1 MSKTVYVEVTSN
13 YSRSTWDDLGS
24 TNYNPGDR
32 VDYFDGSRNRIFV
45 CINSNNS
52 TTEPQNNPTDWA
64 PAGSE
69 QYPFLLIDSTNNLRL
84 INNSE
89 WTIHGHSSSTVNF
102 LVEEL
107 GTWILTGT
115 SYAGDAQGATII
127 LGDGRYTWDYTTYAM
142 WWPNNCTIQAK
153 NKHKAYIIT
162 NCQYWGGNNVV
173 WKDVVIY
180 SSSTTNT
187 IPGAYSA
194 ERKHSLDSCLM
205 TQETPWGN
213 LSSLKQEPST
223 TTWTR
228 AIYGTWGGGY
238 IRNCTIDYQYR
249 GPSFW
254 IDLSSASKQGV
265 FENNTFY
272 ARVKHNQYNAIYNAR
287 QSVFKNNIFYF
298 KYLMDGHTSQNFA
311 ASTMSTEGVN
321 TFYLENDS
329 DVGGTLNNNIP
340 GGVTINPLFID
351 ADKSNFALRPQ
362 SPLIGGYN
370 ENSGN
375 PEGVWF
381 DSNHSPT
388 SQTLNFSLDSGN
400 GTNYTFSGDATG
412 SDPVITAGTGD
423 TLVFTNNTGGHPI
436 GILDPDG
443 NLIATESG
451 GSLTFSTLQEGTY
464 RYECQAPHPNMG
476 NSIIINKNV
485 GSYTNPIND
494 LISGIGV
501 NHTLLIKNGTHNLTR
516 QVLDFPTANLK
527 IIGESPK
534 STVLIFTGSNYGGAI
549 DCAREGDSESLS
561 VENLTLLWD
570 STVNCYGIFLT
581 NDLNINSC
589 IFKTT
594 QKHLSSGADTRG
606 WFAGHTNGHHANIT
620 NSTISGKSSANLIF
634 GGDYAQ
640 KGFNSTTI
648 RSCTFIALGPIQGF
662 YSNSSSGLLS
672 PINFHLESTIHIGFD
687 ATEYLTTS
695 NSSPLS
701 GSNNFYY
708 NFDSTF
714 GTALPG
720 DINSPEPPGFISD
733 DDLRLRPSSQLI
745 GGSMNKNFAAD
756 SVWVRPGSGIGTGTK
771 DDAFYWSQYSDA
783 FLAAAQTTSKQ
794 VIFKDGEYLWTST
807 ILQDDNVGN
816 SITMVAEN
824 MHQAIFYDNGRIS
837 SSGKGPTL
845 RFTGIQLEARDHF
858 TWQPECH
865 YVLESCH
872 FLIRKYIG
880 ALSVTAKG
888 CIFEVA
894 PGYNMTI
901 FSNTGPV
908 QIENCIFADHN
919 DFTPNSTY
927 LTNATSGTLK
937 NCIFYCK
944 SARDTA
950 LASYGGASLVSCA
963 TVNITNP
970 EDGVEFI
977 DNVQFVNVDAKDYS
991 LRPSSPLIGQGT

>member
-1 MSKTVYVEVTSN
+1 MSKTVYVEVTSS

-24 TNYNPGDR
+24 TTYNPGDR

-69 QYPFLLIDSTNNLRL
+69 QYPFLLIDSTNNLRV
-84 INNSE
+84 IDNSE

-115 SYAGDAQGATII
+115 AYAGDAQGATII

-162 NCQYWGGNNVV
+162 NCPYWGGNNVV

-180 SSSTTNT
+180 SSNTTNT

-254 IDLSSASKQGV
+254 IDLSSSSKQGV

-272 ARVKHNQYNAIYNAR
+272 ARVKHSQYNAIYNAR
-287 QSVFKNNIFYF
+287 ESVFKNNIFYF
-298 KYLMDGHTSQNFA
+298 KYLMDGHPNQSF

-340 GGVTINPLFID
+340 GGVTIDPLFID
-351 ADKSNFALRPQ
+351 ADKSNFGLRPQ

-370 ENSGN
+370 ENSEN
-375 PEGVWF
+375 TEGVWF

-501 NHTLLIKNGTHNLTR
+501 NHTLLIKKGTHNLTR

-534 STVLIFTGSNYGGAI
+534 STVLIFTGSSYGGAI

-745 GGSMNKNFAAD
+745 GGSINQNFAAD

-845 RFTGIQLEARDHF
+845 RFTGIQLQARDHF
-858 TWQPECH
+858 TWQAECH

-872 FLIRKYIG
+872 FLIRKYMG
-880 ALSVTAKG
+880 ALSVTATG
-888 CIFEVA
+888 CIFEVEL
-894 PGYNMTI
+894 GYNMTI

-919 DFTPNSTY
+919 NFTPSSTY
-927 LTNATSGTLK
+927 LTGATSGTLK
-937 NCIFYCK
+937 NCIFYSK
-944 SARDTA
+944 SVRDTA
-950 LASYGGASLVSCA
+950 LASYSGASLVSCA